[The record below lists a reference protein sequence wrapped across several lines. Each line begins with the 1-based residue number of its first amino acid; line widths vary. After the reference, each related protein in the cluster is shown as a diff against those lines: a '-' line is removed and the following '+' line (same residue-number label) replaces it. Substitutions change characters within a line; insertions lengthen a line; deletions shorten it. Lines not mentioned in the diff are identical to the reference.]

1 MKKNNRD
8 NETRDRIM
16 LLRKSIARHNYLYH
30 TEDNPE
36 ISNEAYDA
44 LLLELETLERE
55 NPDNKSVADSIG
67 GAVSEKF
74 KKVKHAIPQWSYEK
88 AFTFDDIKNWEE
100 RNIKILN
107 KSETKS
113 DKTTDKLYESSDIEY
128 ICELKIDGLKLV
140 LTYIDGVLAQ
150 AVTRGDGE
158 VGEDVINNAIV
169 IKDIPKV
176 LNLNLKDKE
185 NIDINKEEHYKNIVV
200 VGEVW
205 MEQSELL
212 KINNNIIE
220 QTEEKNK
227 NRQNKG
233 EKNQDPK
240 IYANAR
246 NLAAGTLR
254 QLDSN
259 VVAER
264 NLKFF
269 AYEINVIQPLPSF
282 SATLR
287 TLPSQREGLKYTQSQ
302 SLEILKDLGF
312 NVNKEYKIVKD
323 LNEVEKFYQSWA
335 ERRNNMPY
343 GIDGVVIKINDK
355 NIFDALGYTAKAP
368 RGGIAYKFE
377 AAIAKSKIENI
388 ILQIGRTGAV
398 TPVAIL
404 TPVALAG
411 SVVSRA
417 TLHNRD
423 EINRLGVAIG
433 DTVELRKA
441 GDIIPEIFNVI
452 KELRPRNAVLY
463 EIPKLCPSC
472 KSILR
477 SEIKI
482 NKDATAKDSVDLYC
496 KNVNCP
502 AKHAEG
508 LIHFVSKKCM
518 NIEMMG
524 EKIVE
529 ELASLGYINDYASIY
544 ELNKHKKELVMLDGY
559 GDKSIDNLLNSIEN
573 SKNVY
578 SYKLLFALGI
588 RHVGEVTSKDLCK
601 YLESNFEINT
611 LDDLFSKLKE
621 MTIEDFK
628 SVEGIG
634 DIVAESLYLYFNENK
649 DDFKTKEYNN
659 TKNIETLIRYLT
671 LIKIENS
678 NNINIANK
686 NINNKIFVITGT
698 LPSMSRDEAKAY
710 IEDRGGRVS
719 SSISANTNYLL
730 AGADAGSKLAKAGEL
745 KVKVISEEQ
754 LYML

>member
-1 MKKNNRD
+1 MKGNSIK
-8 NETRDRIM
+8 ERIE
-16 LLRKSIARHNYLYH
+16 LLRNSITRHNYLYH

-36 ISNEAYDA
+36 ISDEAYDA
-44 LLLELETLERE
+44 LLLELETLEKDNSSPLPPGEGVEGRGLSIK
-55 NPDNKSVADSIG
+55 NKSITNSIG
-67 GAVSEKF
+67 GSISEKF
-74 KKVKHAIPQWSYEK
+74 KKVKHSIAQWSYEK
-88 AFTFDDIKNWEE
+88 AFNIDDIKNWED

-107 KSETKS
+107 KLNL
-113 DKTTDKLYESSDIEY
+113 DQIYDVNIEY

-140 LTYIDGVLAQ
+140 LTYVDGALTQ

-158 VGEDVINNAIV
+158 VGEDVINNALV

-176 LNLNLKDKE
+176 LNIKNSKDKE
-185 NIDINKEEHYKNIVV
+185 SYKNITAI
-200 VGEVW
+200 GEVW

-212 KINNNIIE
+212 KINM
-220 QTEEKNK
+220 
-227 NRQNKG
+227 RG
-233 EKNQDPK
+233 PK

-259 VVAER
+259 IVAER

-269 AYEINVIQPLPSF
+269 AYEITPSALLI
-282 SATLR
+282 SGAV
-287 TLPSQREGLKYTQSQ
+287 SYTASSPRGALNSQSQ
-302 SLEILKDLGF
+302 SLEKLKDLGF
-312 NVNKEYKIVKD
+312 NVNQEYKVVKD
-323 LNEVEKFYQSWA
+323 LNEVEKFYQSWT

-355 NIFDALGYTAKAP
+355 SIFDALGYTAKAP

-377 AAIAKSKIENI
+377 AVIAKSKIENI
-388 ILQIGRTGAV
+388 ILQVGRTGAV

-423 EINRLGVAIG
+423 EIERLGIAIG

-441 GDIIPEIFNVI
+441 GDIIPEIFNVL
-452 KELRPRNAVLY
+452 KELRPKASKIYKMPTN
-463 EIPKLCPSC
+463 CPSC
-472 KSILR
+472 NSILEN
-477 SEIKI
+477 EIS
-482 NKDATAKDSVDLYC
+482 NSQTSVDLYC
-496 KNVNCP
+496 KNTNCP
-502 AKHAEG
+502 AKHTEG

-524 EKIVE
+524 ERIVE
-529 ELASLGYINDYASIY
+529 ELVSLGYINDYASIY
-544 ELNKHKKELVMLDGY
+544 ELYKHKKELVILDGY
-559 GDKSIDNLLNSIEN
+559 GEKSIDNLLASIDN

-578 SYKLLFALGI
+578 SYKFLFALGI

-611 LDDLFSKLKE
+611 LDDIFSK
-621 MTIEDFK
+621 FK
-628 SVEGIG
+628 NMSIDEYRNVAGIG
-634 DIVAESLYLYFNENK
+634 EVVAQSLYDYFNKNRN
-649 DDFKTKEYNN
+649 DTYNN
-659 TKNIETLIRYLT
+659 IQESNNLNIKKLIKHLT
-671 LIKIENS
+671 LIKIENNS
-678 NNINIANK
+678 DKIKPSSK

-698 LPSMSRDEAKAY
+698 LPSMSRDEAKSY

-719 SSISANTNYLL
+719 SSVSANTDYLL
-730 AGADAGSKLAKAGEL
+730 AGAEAGSKLVKAAEF
-745 KVKVISEEQ
+745 KVNVISEEQ